1 MVPLTGWLAIAAL
14 VGPMLT
20 YGAMSVKSKVEVY
33 RAVQLERTAS
43 AALCESKIKSVAAEV
58 NTKSDAT
65 IAAAEAAERAVS
77 PTPPNK
83 AELLALCKASASCRE
98 RKP

>member
-1 MVPLTGWLAIAAL
+1 MIPLTGWVAGAGILGM
-14 VGPMLT
+14 VGI
-20 YGAMSVKSKVEVY
+20 YGAMSVKEKIVVY

-43 AALCESKIKSVAAEV
+43 AALCESKLKSVAAEV

-65 IAAAEAAERAVS
+65 VAAAEVAERAVS

-83 AELLALCKASASCRE
+83 AELLVLCKASASCRE